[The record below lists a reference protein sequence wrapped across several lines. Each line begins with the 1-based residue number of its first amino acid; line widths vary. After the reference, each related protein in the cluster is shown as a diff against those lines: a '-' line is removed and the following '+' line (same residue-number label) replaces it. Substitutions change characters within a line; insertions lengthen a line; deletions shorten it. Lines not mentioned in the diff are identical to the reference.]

1 MNKYMSFSA
10 QTIGCLLDCFSSEEE
25 IIIFM
30 NTFHEISQNLHQI
43 QDGLH
48 KDLKTLE
55 KDDRKAHI
63 VFSAATMIAVI
74 AQTMEPWI
82 RKLYEI
88 KEALVYDILNEE
100 EIKSKMKESGY
111 TEKVFCHSVNM
122 KLKKNI

>member
-1 MNKYMSFSA
+1 MSFSA

-43 QDGLH
+43 KDRLH
-48 KDLKTLE
+48 EDLKTLE
-55 KDDRKAHI
+55 DDDPKAHI
-63 VFSAATMIAVI
+63 IFSLATMVAVI

-88 KEALVYDILNEE
+88 KEALVYDILNDE

-111 TEKVFCHSVNM
+111 TEKVFFHSVNM
-122 KLKKNI
+122 KLNKNV